1 MNREK
6 AIEVLIDRNNK
17 KIGRKN
23 AMKRMMVMVLVLM
36 MVVAP
41 AVAENSLA
49 VRMLNVFLKQA
60 VEENGEGLFDP
71 DLCVAYEDDG
81 EVVVVFYS
89 EVSYRIFTSNKEA
102 AIKFVSDM
110 WSAFDQLLSMMSNVP
125 MYVVVYGDDG
135 VYLLTDGETVY
146 DGVLE
151 QVVYTGMGA

>member
-1 MNREK
+1 MTAVPMEGNILK
-6 AIEVLIDRNNK
+6 K
-17 KIGRKN
+17 TMKIGRRN

-41 AVAENSLA
+41 AVAENSL
-49 VRMLNVFLKQA
+49 VVGMLNVFLKQL
-60 VEENGEGLFDP
+60 VEDYGEGLFDP
-71 DLCVAYEDDG
+71 DLCEVYEDDG

-110 WSAFDQLLSMMSNVP
+110 WSAFDQLLSTMSDAP
-125 MYVVVYGDDG
+125 MYVVVYGGDS
-135 VYLLTDGETVY
+135 VYLLTDGENVY